1 MSIEKMDR
9 EDLINLLKEVVQEA
23 VESHPLSDDEVQWVR
38 MAIAAEAQRA
48 AFRKAV
54 IEKTFL
60 GLISSGGLALVY
72 YIGDFIKLHWR

>member
-1 MSIEKMDR
+1 MSLDGMNKA
-9 EDLINLLKEVVQEA
+9 DLVLLLKEVVKEA

-54 IEKTFL
+54 IEKTFI

-72 YIGDFIKLHWR
+72 YVLDFVKLHWK

>member
-1 MSIEKMDR
+1 MSLEGMSKD
-9 EDLINLLKEVVQEA
+9 DLVELLKEVVQEA
-23 VESHPLSDDEVQWVR
+23 VESHPLSDEEIQWVR

-54 IEKTFL
+54 IEKTFI
-60 GLISSGGLALVY
+60 GLISSGGLALLY

>member
-1 MSIEKMDR
+1 MSLEGMNKA
-9 EDLINLLKEVVQEA
+9 DLVLLLKEVVKEA

-54 IEKTFL
+54 IEKTFI
-60 GLISSGGLALVY
+60 GLISSGGLAAVY
-72 YIGDFIKLHWR
+72 YVLDFVKLHWK